1 VTQEGHWSAERARVR
16 RETFLEVFERTGS
29 EALACEAAPCQPKT
43 PDQWAKRHPD
53 FKVRYELLKSGVV
66 KESVK
71 GRAEDFPAEDFLR
84 FRELCFAYK
93 GLRDGKWHRAVNS
106 FYQRD
111 AYKALQEHN
120 RLIVILPPGHIKTTF
135 FCQEYPTWNIM
146 RDRDFRC
153 LVIQKNT
160 DEATKLVGAVQRRL
174 EDHDWYDHTARRLI
188 EQKDDP
194 IINPLSTWFPKKPF
208 RNTKRE
214 AGDAWGKT
222 GFRVIGQLS
231 GEKDLTM
238 QAKGP
243 GGQIQGV
250 RSDLILL
257 DDVQDPMASLD
268 DSKKLLDWF
277 HGVILGR
284 VTDQQKVVVLANYF
298 QPDDFAHLLV
308 QEHPDWAVVEYPAII
323 DSTVDPDLDEGEVRP
338 LCPEFW
344 TLDALELK
352 RKEVGERT
360 WHYTWMQEAGSFE
373 QATFK
378 REALE
383 AAMDDEFTIG
393 EVPHAVTDVFL
404 GVDPATAA
412 SGYCAIVAWGL
423 DRRTKQRYL
432 IDVFN
437 KQGMR
442 NWQNVIAQIVEMCRD
457 YSPRTVVIERAN
469 TQGSLINDESLRRE
483 MRSMGVKIVD
493 YKTATG
499 TGARAEQANFDITT
513 IGGLFDGGLITLPG
527 GGTFEDLKRVQDY
540 IDQLV
545 KWRTDDDG
553 NSIKRLT
560 RDMVMATLFA
570 ESEAFELARREI
582 GGKSKSRPV
591 PAWVRSETG
600 DWAWRK
606 RRRGKQAELAT
617 SP

>member
-1 VTQEGHWSAERARVR
+1 MTQDGHWSQIAGEKR
-16 RETFLEVFERTGS
+16 RKVYIETLEATGS
-29 EALACEAAPCQPKT
+29 EELAIEAAGISRDT
-43 PDQWAKRHPD
+43 PRVWWN
-53 FKVRYELLKSGVV
+53 RYPELRARRDAVV
-66 KESVK
+66 LGGAKESTLGIVQ
-71 GRAEDFPAEDFLR
+71 GFPKDDFLR
-84 FRELCFAYK
+84 FRELSFAYK
-93 GLRDGKWHRAVNS
+93 GLRDGLWHRAVNS

-111 AYKALQEHN
+111 AYRALQEHN

-135 FCQEYPTWNIM
+135 FCQEFPTWNIM
-146 RDRDFRC
+146 RDRDFRT
-153 LVIQKNT
+153 LVIQKNA

-174 EDHDWYDHTARRLI
+174 EDSDWYDNAANRLR
-188 EQKDDP
+188 EQGEDP
-194 IINPLSTWFPKKPF
+194 IVNPLTTWFAKQPF
-208 RNTKRE
+208 RNKRRE
-214 AGDAWGKT
+214 AGDSWGKT

-284 VTDQQKVVVLANYF
+284 VTDSQKVVVLANYF

-323 DSTVDPDLDEGEVRP
+323 DATVDPSLAEGEVRP

-344 TLDALELK
+344 TLEALETK
-352 RKEVGERT
+352 RKEVGTRT
-360 WHYTWMQEAGSFE
+360 WHYTWMQEAGSFDE
-373 QATFK
+373 ATFK
-378 REALE
+378 REVLE
-383 AAMDDEFTIG
+383 AALDPEFTIG
-393 EVPHAVTDVFL
+393 EIPHAVTDVYL

-412 SGYCAIVAWGL
+412 SGYCAIIAWGV

-442 NWQNVIAQIVEMCRD
+442 NWQTIIAQITEMCRA

-469 TQGSLINDESLRRE
+469 TQGSLINDEMLVRE
-483 MRSMGVKIVD
+483 MRSLGVRVQD

-499 TGARAEQANFDITT
+499 TGARAEQSNYDITT
-513 IGGLFDGGLITLPG
+513 IGGLFDGGLVTLPG
-527 GGTFEDLKRVQDY
+527 GGTFEDVRRVQEF

-560 RDMVMATLFA
+560 RDMVMGLLFA
-570 ESEAFELARREI
+570 ESEVFDLLRRSDRPQRVKRRVVPSWAKNKE
-582 GGKSKSRPV
+582 GGYVWSRPLT
-591 PAWVRSETG
+591 SEG
-600 DWAWRK
+600 
-606 RRRGKQAELAT
+606 
-617 SP
+617 